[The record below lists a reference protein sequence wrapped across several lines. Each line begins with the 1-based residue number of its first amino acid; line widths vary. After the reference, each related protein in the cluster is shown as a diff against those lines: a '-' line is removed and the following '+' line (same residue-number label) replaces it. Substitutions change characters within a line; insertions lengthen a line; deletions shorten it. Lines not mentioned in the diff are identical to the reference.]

1 MGCARIVALTE
12 LIVAGIVTYGIAAM
26 LFGAIEWRDYLR
38 MVRRQSP
45 RRGAKPG

>member
-1 MGCARIVALTE
+1 MARVVALTE
-12 LIVAGIVTYGIAAM
+12 LIVAGIVTYGIAVL

-38 MVRRQSP
+38 VINRQRS